1 MSRLQLCL
9 TTLGA
14 RITSHLAAGDK
25 AYHRAETHYKAAGL
39 RLREAKEAVKHTR
52 DQTWSAFV
60 KNCGISVR
68 RAYELIEIAEG
79 KTTLAEMREATRAR
93 VAACRGRQRDALRN
107 THAPTCSSDGQPANP
122 PDPRTKADLLEE
134 VDQLRKELAEA
145 RAALEAA
152 RRFVPVAAPAPIK
165 AADDQVTAF
174 RAMDEALGAMTTWP
188 KDWIDTY
195 RDARPG
201 AVVAG
206 TRDLRFAAFERAAA
220 YLSMTDKLE
229 WATKITEPVPLARA
243 A

>member
-1 MSRLQLCL
+1 M
-9 TTLGA
+9 
-14 RITSHLAAGDK
+14 
-25 AYHRAETHYKAAGL
+25 
-39 RLREAKEAVKHTR
+39 KHTR

-68 RAYELIEIAEG
+68 RADELIEIADG
-79 KTTLAEMREATRAR
+79 RKTLAQMRERYAESKRHARAQNQ
-93 VAACRGRQRDALRN
+93 AGRPAEARQIPQRN
-107 THAPTCSSDGQPANP
+107 QSPANP

-145 RAALEAA
+145 RATLEAA
-152 RRFVPVAAPAPIK
+152 RRFVPVAAPAPTK
-165 AADDQVTAF
+165 AADDQATAF

-188 KDWIDTY
+188 RDWVDTY

-206 TRDLRFAAFERAAA
+206 TRDLRLAAFERAAA